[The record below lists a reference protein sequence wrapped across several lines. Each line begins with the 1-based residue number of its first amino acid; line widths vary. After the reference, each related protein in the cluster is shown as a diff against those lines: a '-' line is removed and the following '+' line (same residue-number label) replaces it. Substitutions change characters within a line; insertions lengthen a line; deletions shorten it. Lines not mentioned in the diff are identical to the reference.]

1 MKIQVDTTTK
11 HGKKSCGMSQ
21 ILLATGKILGMK
33 FSITLTYKRELL
45 SYIQSV
51 HKQTEVCDL

>member
-1 MKIQVDTTTK
+1 
-11 HGKKSCGMSQ
+11 MSQ
-21 ILLATGKILGMK
+21 ILLATGKSLGMK